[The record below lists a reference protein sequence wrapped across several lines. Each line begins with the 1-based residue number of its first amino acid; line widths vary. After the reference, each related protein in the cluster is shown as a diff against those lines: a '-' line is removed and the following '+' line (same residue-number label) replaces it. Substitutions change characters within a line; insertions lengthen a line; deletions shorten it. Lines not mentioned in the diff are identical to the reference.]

1 MPSDDALQVITKQ
14 ILAQSDDAL
23 IPLCVCQFDIITW
36 HVRAS
41 TIVVLK
47 NYFLHLHIQK
57 EGYNIGVIG
66 KFFTY
71 IAIVH
76 SYVWQCNVAKS

>member
-1 MPSDDALQVITKQ
+1 MMMPYKFFFYFLVNLMPSDDALQVITKQ

-36 HVRAS
+36 HIRAS

-47 NYFLHLHIQK
+47 NYF
-57 EGYNIGVIG
+57 
-66 KFFTY
+66 
-71 IAIVH
+71 
-76 SYVWQCNVAKS
+76 